1 MDSRG
6 EMETPTGDARGSL
19 RDGRGTKYAVDKLD
33 EGMGIYGG
41 CGYFSQEGFNF
52 VGLVRAK
59 LVRNRR
65 VVESLAAAR
74 WPFSSKSFPFR
85 LSRDYRSEIR
95 DEFGLM
101 TENKLLFLEFP
112 RERFPYSESTPV

>member
-41 CGYFSQEGFNF
+41 CGYFSQDLILS
-52 VGLVRAK
+52 VLVRAK

-65 VVESLAAAR
+65 VVESLAAIR
-74 WPFSSKSFPFR
+74 WPFSLKSFPFR

-101 TENKLLFLEFP
+101 AENKLLFLEFP

>member
-74 WPFSSKSFPFR
+74 WPFSPKSFPFR

>member
-41 CGYFSQEGFNF
+41 CVISHRRDLILS
-52 VGLVRAK
+52 VLVRAK

-65 VVESLAAAR
+65 VVESLAAIR

-85 LSRDYRSEIR
+85 LS
-95 DEFGLM
+95 F
-101 TENKLLFLEFP
+101 
-112 RERFPYSESTPV
+112 

>member
-65 VVESLAAAR
+65 VVESLAAIR

-101 TENKLLFLEFP
+101 AENKLLFLEFP

>member
-19 RDGRGTKYAVDKLD
+19 RDGGGTKYAVDKLD

-52 VGLVRAK
+52 VGSCAGKTCPQSTRG
-59 LVRNRR
+59 R
-65 VVESLAAAR
+65 EFGGCSMAAR
-74 WPFSSKSFPFR
+74 FPQNRFR
-85 LSRDYRSEIR
+85 
-95 DEFGLM
+95 FGYPAIIVLKFE
-101 TENKLLFLEFP
+101 TN
-112 RERFPYSESTPV
+112 SD

>member
-6 EMETPTGDARGSL
+6 EMETSTGDARGSL

-65 VVESLAAAR
+65 VVESLAATR

-85 LSRDYRSEIR
+85 LS
-95 DEFGLM
+95 F
-101 TENKLLFLEFP
+101 
-112 RERFPYSESTPV
+112 

>member
-6 EMETPTGDARGSL
+6 KMETPTGDARGSL

-52 VGLVRAK
+52 VGSCAGKTCPQSTRG
-59 LVRNRR
+59 R
-65 VVESLAAAR
+65 
-74 WPFSSKSFPFR
+74 
-85 LSRDYRSEIR
+85 
-95 DEFGLM
+95 EFGCYSM
-101 TENKLLFLEFP
+101 AVFLKIVSVSIIVLKFETN
-112 RERFPYSESTPV
+112 SD

>member
-52 VGLVRAK
+52 VGQNLSAIDAWSIWLLLDGRFPQ
-59 LVRNRR
+59 NR
-65 VVESLAAAR
+65 
-74 WPFSSKSFPFR
+74 FR
-85 LSRDYRSEIR
+85 FDYRSEIR

-101 TENKLLFLEFP
+101 AENKLLFLEFP